1 LWDCVGASGP
11 IAYSRREI
19 AGCSN
24 LFRDRA
30 ALFFTPTSRI
40 PDSFVGNGRL
50 RAKLPIPTATFEEVS
65 EIRGYG
71 SPQLWVDLLQR
82 ATGKVRWSVKFPA
95 VVEITRFDSWELS
108 QVDLVSSVKAL
119 LDALKCHTFGRADGR
134 LLYYFGAIA
143 DDDAKSIE
151 LVMNQ
156 QVVASASKAHTLVVV
171 KPAPAGSSK
180 PSKRS
185 KLTAAD
191 ATSRAD

>member
-1 LWDCVGASGP
+1 MQEVDIVGARLWDCVGARGP
-11 IAYSRREI
+11 TACSRREI
-19 AGCSN
+19 AACSN

-40 PDSFVGNGRL
+40 PDSFIGEGRL

-71 SPQLWVDLLQR
+71 SPRLWVDLLQR
-82 ATGKVRWSVKFPA
+82 VTGKVRWSVMFPA

-143 DDDAKSIE
+143 DDDEKSIE
-151 LVMNQ
+151 LAINQ
-156 QVVASASKAHTLVVV
+156 RVVPTVSGAYTLVVV
-171 KPAPAGSSK
+171 QP
-180 PSKRS
+180 
-185 KLTAAD
+185 
-191 ATSRAD
+191 ATSRSSRVSNR